1 MAASY
6 ARFMSESTKLHDIR
20 RVCVFCGSNIGN
32 DPAFR
37 QSAVDMGRE
46 IARRG
51 WALVYGGGSVGLM
64 GAVADAVLAGG
75 GEVIGVIPE
84 MLATKEL
91 LHTGVT
97 QMHIAPT
104 MHARKR

>member
-1 MAASY
+1 
-6 ARFMSESTKLHDIR
+6 MSESTKLHDIY
-20 RVCVFCGSNIGN
+20 RVCVFCGSNVGN
-32 DPAFR
+32 DPAYR
-37 QSAVDMGRE
+37 QAAEEMGGE

-51 WALVYGGGSVGLM
+51 WGLVYGGGSVGLM
-64 GAVADAVLAGG
+64 GVVADAVLADG

-97 QMHIAPT
+97 KMHIAPS
-104 MHARKR
+104 MHARKALM